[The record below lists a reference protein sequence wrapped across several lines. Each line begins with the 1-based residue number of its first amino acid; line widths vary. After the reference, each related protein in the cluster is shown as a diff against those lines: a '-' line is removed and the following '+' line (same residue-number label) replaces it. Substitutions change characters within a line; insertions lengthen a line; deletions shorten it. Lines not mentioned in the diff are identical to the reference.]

1 MKSREIS
8 LWLDER
14 WYAALSRQLDGKT
27 VESQLQDYLDQL
39 LRRLPQDQYAKI
51 SAEIQEEEEAA
62 QRRWE
67 EERQFSA
74 FHIKE
79 RGADTYFRCDR
90 PMNDLNTA
98 VSLHRCLPTPL
109 SAPGGRRQSGLLPGP
124 LP

>member
-67 EERQFSA
+67 ER
-74 FHIKE
+74 
-79 RGADTYFRCDR
+79 
-90 PMNDLNTA
+90 M
-98 VSLHRCLPTPL
+98 
-109 SAPGGRRQSGLLPGP
+109 GGEV
-124 LP
+124 